1 MCDRR
6 EVAVCTLVFL
16 FSPHPLP
23 RKTYTILYLLGE
35 GKTAECLI
43 QISSSISF
51 FPMTSHTVMKL
62 MKTSWDWEV

>member
-1 MCDRR
+1 MIYVYICIIYILYLYMSDRR

-35 GKTAECLI
+35 GETAECLI
-43 QISSSISF
+43 EISSSI
-51 FPMTSHTVMKL
+51 
-62 MKTSWDWEV
+62 